1 MLDPPNTS
9 LTEVTASFDPT
20 SVSSPARAK
29 LESALAA
36 GPSAQDSSAE
46 RRTREFSTRPSSS
59 RDNKPNHI
67 SLSPARTA
75 SAPSS
80 TATALGYL
88 EQAKGGLM
96 VVGEKMGGAVGAVG
110 QWSRS

>member
-1 MLDPPNTS
+1 MFFIFFASQIVLDPPNVAHFSSPQEPDLKPSYSNQTPS
-9 LTEVTASFDPT
+9 QPYTIARDLPARTPSSQGGRPNL
-20 SVSSPARAK
+20 SVSPARV
-29 LESALAA
+29 
-36 GPSAQDSSAE
+36 
-46 RRTREFSTRPSSS
+46 
-59 RDNKPNHI
+59 
-67 SLSPARTA
+67 A

-110 QWSRS
+110 QWSGVRN